1 MNIFFIS
8 RKKRRRLSY
17 WLF

>member
-1 MNIFFIS
+1 MNILFIS